1 MGLIG
6 KRAYWLA
13 GVAAMGCTLVHGI
26 ELDLQEAI
34 RISLEQH
41 PDATSARARLDE
53 LSAMEKSAQSA
64 NLPYLSARLS
74 YMQTNN
80 PMQGFGM
87 ILSQGTFDNSIN
99 FNDPGQIDAL
109 TGQLQARYQ
118 VYTGGSRDARNA
130 MAAHMRQAGALG
142 VESVELA
149 LEDAVVAAYFG
160 IRQAD
165 DVVRSVQAGIKVL
178 EENLRISRIK
188 EASGELIRTERL
200 NLEVELAALRR
211 ELLAHQHQARM
222 ARIQLAFLL
231 GEPATTPIDLVQA
244 DPSIESISYPDAL
257 SIESRPEFLAVK
269 EEALAAGEAVA
280 AARAGKRPTMEAYAT
295 WQADKGWRRE
305 GDGSSWTAGLAVNMP
320 LFDGQRSK
328 SEIAA
333 AKARERAAQEKVRR
347 TELSL
352 KMELE
357 AARLAHEL
365 ALAQKE
371 VAARQVDQA
380 IEAAELS
387 RERFSAGTLL
397 STELIGVESRLID
410 TRVQLA
416 IATSQERL
424 ALAHLRRVSGNR
436 IFN

>member
-1 MGLIG
+1 MGLSG
-6 KRAYWLA
+6 SSQKLTAVLVLLA
-13 GVAAMGCTLVHGI
+13 GTLAAGMEV
-26 ELDLQEAI
+26 DLQTAI
-34 RISLEQH
+34 QISLEHH
-41 PDATSARARLDE
+41 PDASSARARLDE
-53 LSAMEKSAQSA
+53 LEAMEKSATSA
-64 NLPYLSARLS
+64 NLPHLSARLN
-74 YMQTNN
+74 YIQTNN
-80 PMQGFGM
+80 PMQGFGA
-87 ILSQGTFDNSIN
+87 ILSQGSFDNTIN

-118 VYTGGSRDARNA
+118 VYTGGARKA
-130 MAAHMRQAGALG
+130 QTTMAGHYRTAGEHG
-142 VESVELA
+142 VEMVELA
-149 LEDAVVAAYFG
+149 LEDAVVGAYFG

-165 DVVRSVQAGIKVL
+165 DVVRSVEAGITVL

-222 ARIQLAFLL
+222 ARIQLAFLM
-231 GEPATTPIDLVQA
+231 GEPATTGIELVES
-244 DPSIESISYPDAL
+244 DPYIAAIHYPDRL
-257 SIESRPEFLAVK
+257 SVETRPEYLAAQ
-269 EEALAAGEAVA
+269 EEALAAAGAVA
-280 AARAGKRPTMEAYAT
+280 AARAGKRPTMEAFAS

-305 GDGSSWTAGLAVNMP
+305 GDGSSWTAGLAVNVP
-320 LFDGQRSK
+320 LFDGNRSN
-328 SEIAA
+328 SEVAA
-333 AKARERAAQEKVRR
+333 AQARERAAQEKVRR
-347 TELSL
+347 TVLSL

-357 AARLAHEL
+357 GARLAHEL

-371 VAARQVDQA
+371 VAEKQVQHA

-397 STELIGVESRLID
+397 STELIGVESRLIN